1 LSKFIAEQDHAKNMK
16 KIKLMLKKC
25 GIKRISMLGSAMEVQ
40 RLLPA
45 RPDYHSTP
53 MIWDT
58 GATFGL
64 TSFRGDFID
73 YVEVEIPVRDVT
85 KINKVVG
92 IGTTMHKMV
101 DTNGKVCYLPC
112 VSYHL
117 PQTDVRLFSPQTYHQ
132 LHGSHSEVYGDRV
145 EMILPDH
152 RIIIPIDRNGA
163 NLPIVK
169 DCSVSTR
176 EKELYG
182 PKLMSALART
192 GLECLDFFGGI
203 ATKEVS

>member
-1 LSKFIAEQDHAKNMK
+1 
-16 KIKLMLKKC
+16 
-25 GIKRISMLGSAMEVQ
+25 
-40 RLLPA
+40 
-45 RPDYHSTP
+45 
-53 MIWDT
+53 
-58 GATFGL
+58 
-64 TSFRGDFID
+64 
-73 YVEVEIPVRDVT
+73 
-85 KINKVVG
+85 
-92 IGTTMHKMV
+92 
-101 DTNGKVCYLPC
+101 
-112 VSYHL
+112 
-117 PQTDVRLFSPQTYHQ
+117 
-132 LHGSHSEVYGDRV
+132 V